1 MAKGATVADG
11 GRIIMDVRMTRQDL
25 LAVLPKEAASRD
37 WRLGNL
43 YSIVDARGK
52 RVRFAPNDVQAGL
65 LRDLH
70 ACNVIL
76 KARQLG
82 FTTLIQLFML
92 DMCLFDDNVRAGTI
106 AHTLGD
112 AERIFRDKIRFPYD
126 CLPSEVKERAPAIQN
141 SARTLT
147 LANNSSLRVG
157 TSLRS
162 GTFQVL
168 HISEFGRIAARR
180 PDQAREIRTGA
191 LNTVQAGQRIFIES
205 TAEGRGGAFHDLCKQ
220 AEALAETGRPLSPLD
235 FKFHFHPWH
244 SDPRHRLD
252 PEGIALSDEDRAYFD
267 RIEAE
272 TGAVIDAGQRAWY
285 ARKAAVQGEDM
296 LWEYPS
302 TPGEAFAGVVE
313 GAYFGKELS
322 RARREA
328 RIRRV
333 PVEPTLPVNTFWDL
347 GVDDETAIWFYQQ
360 AGLEHRFVDYYENSG
375 EGLNHYVRV
384 LRARGFVYGAHFL
397 PHDVRVTSLS
407 TGRTRLDTLKRL
419 GVTPARVAP
428 RTGDVADD
436 IQAARNAIAAC
447 WFDETRCAKGLKAL
461 ESYRKEWDDKLGTF
475 RNRPRH
481 DWASHGADA
490 FRCFAVGYRAT
501 EGGGSRRRAAAAATE
516 TMDSP
521 WS

>member
-1 MAKGATVADG
+1 MVARGAPS
-11 GRIIMDVRMTRQDL
+11 IMGVRMTGQDL
-25 LAVLPKEAASRD
+25 LDVLPKEAASRD

-43 YSIVDARGK
+43 YSIVDARGE

-65 LRDLH
+65 LRELH
-70 ACNVIL
+70 TCNVIL

-92 DMCLFDDNVRAGTI
+92 DMCLFGDNVRAGTI

-126 CLPSEVKERAPAIQN
+126 CLPPEVKERAPAVQN

-191 LNTVQAGQRIFIES
+191 LNTVQAGQRVFIES

-244 SDPRHRLD
+244 SDPKHRLD
-252 PEGIALSDEDRAYFD
+252 PEGIALSAEDRAYFD
-267 RIEAE
+267 GIEAE

-296 LWEYPS
+296 LREYPS
-302 TPGEAFAGVVE
+302 TPGEAFAGAVE

-333 PVEPTLPVNTFWDL
+333 PVEPALPVNTFWDL
-347 GVDDETAIWFYQQ
+347 GVDDETAIWFHQQ
-360 AGLEHRFVDYYENSG
+360 AGPEHRFVDYYENSG

-384 LRARGFVYGAHFL
+384 LRDKAAARGFVYGAHFL
-397 PHDVRVTSLS
+397 PHDVQVTSLS
-407 TGRTRLDTLKRL
+407 TGRTRLDTLKGL
-419 GVTPARVAP
+419 GVTPARVVP
-428 RTGDVADD
+428 RTGNVAED
-436 IQAARNAIAAC
+436 IQAARNAVAAC
-447 WFDETRCAKGLKAL
+447 WFDETRCARGLKAL
-461 ESYRKEWDDKLGTF
+461 ESYRKEWDDRLGTF
-475 RNRPRH
+475 RNRPRR

-501 EGGGSRRRAAAAATE
+501 EGGGSRRRPAAAAATE

>member
-1 MAKGATVADG
+1 
-11 GRIIMDVRMTRQDL
+11 MTRQDIP
-25 LAVLPKEAASRD
+25 ARLPKEAAARD
-37 WRLGNL
+37 QRLGDL
-43 YSIVDARGK
+43 YSIVDARGE
-52 RVRFAPNDVQAGL
+52 RVRFAPNDVQAEL

-70 ACNVIL
+70 TCNVIL

-92 DMCLFDDNVRAGTI
+92 DMCLFNKNVRAGTI
-106 AHTLGD
+106 AHTLQD
-112 AERIFRDKIRFPYD
+112 AERIFRDKIKFPYD
-126 CLPSEVKERAPAIQN
+126 CLSRDEERRISIPAAVQN

-147 LANNSSLRVG
+147 FDNNSSLRVG

-168 HISEFGRIAARR
+168 HVSEFGHIAARR
-180 PDQAREIRTGA
+180 PDQAREIRAGA
-191 LNTVQAGQRIFIES
+191 LNTVQAGQYVFIES

-220 AEALAETGRPLSPLD
+220 AGALAETGRPLSPLD
-235 FKFHFHPWH
+235 FKFHFHPWYR
-244 SDPRHRLD
+244 DPKHRLD
-252 PEGIALSDEDRAYFD
+252 PEGILLDDEDRAYFA
-267 RIEAE
+267 RVEAE

-296 LWEYPS
+296 LREYPS
-302 TPGEAFAGVVE
+302 TPDEAFAGAVE

-328 RIRRV
+328 RVRRV

-347 GVDDETAIWFYQQ
+347 GVDDETAIWFHQQ

-384 LRARGFVYGAHFL
+384 LRDKASARGFVYGAHFL

-407 TGRTRLDTLKRL
+407 TGRTRLDTLKGL
-419 GVTPARVAP
+419 GVTPARVVP

-461 ESYRKEWDDKLGTF
+461 EGYRKEWDDKLGTF
-475 RNRPRH
+475 RNRPLH

-501 EGGGSRRRAAAAATE
+501 EGGGSRRRAAATVAATE
-516 TMDSP
+516 MMDSP